1 MDTLR
6 GLADKTKK
14 VDAMEIKDPGT
25 INVHHMESL
34 DHVLE
39 ITFGFGLQAFK
50 ASRPCEPL
58 QEVERRYFVGRGELP
73 QEIQDATKGG
83 ARRAAIENTSIQAIL
98 FEVRWHEER
107 RVLHE
112 FIASP
117 IVASTLPVSLGGSVL
132 PCLVPDFHFVHPPV
146 CFPGTV
152 ATEMAPRRPI
162 LWLT

>member
-1 MDTLR
+1 
-6 GLADKTKK
+6 
-14 VDAMEIKDPGT
+14 MEIKDPGT

-39 ITFGFGLQAFK
+39 ITFGFGLQALK
-50 ASRPCEPL
+50 VSWLCEPL

-73 QEIQDATKGG
+73 QEMQDAMKGG
-83 ARRAAIENTSIQAIL
+83 SRRAAIENTSIQARL

-117 IVASTLPVSLGGSVL
+117 IVASTLPVSLGGSAL

-146 CFPGTV
+146 CFPGAV

-162 LWLT
+162 LWLS